1 MIAILLPFIFLGCS
15 PKIEK
20 VYVKTPCPNL
30 QQFEVDKNAT
40 KVFFVEFGLSVPSN
54 QMIVSVPFNDLVR
67 LSIMMQDTK
76 RVGRELTEKLELY
89 KRMIDEYNSSIGKQ

>member
-1 MIAILLPFIFLGCS
+1 MIAILLLFTFLGCS
-15 PKIEK
+15 TKIKK
-20 VYVKTPCPNL
+20 VYIKTPCPKL

-54 QMIVSVPFNDLVR
+54 QMIVSVPFNDLIR

-76 RVGRELTEKLELY
+76 RVGRELLKKLELY
-89 KRMIDEYNSSIGKQ
+89 ERMIDEYNSSIKKQ